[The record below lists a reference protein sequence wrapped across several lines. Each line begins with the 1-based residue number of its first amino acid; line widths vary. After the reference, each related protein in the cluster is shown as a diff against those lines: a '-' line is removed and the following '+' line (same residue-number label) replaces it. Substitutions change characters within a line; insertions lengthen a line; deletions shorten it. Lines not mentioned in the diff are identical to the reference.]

1 MGLAL
6 CHSKLTFINNHIITL
21 KTYGNLK
28 FKVILI
34 LQLTYYAFKLKE
46 YLYMRF
52 IEINNEIYLLYVLSL
67 QATQITFLLSTQTKI
82 YSIIKSENPNEWLVT
97 MQFVNP
103 KKLRN

>member
-1 MGLAL
+1 
-6 CHSKLTFINNHIITL
+6 
-21 KTYGNLK
+21 
-28 FKVILI
+28 
-34 LQLTYYAFKLKE
+34 
-46 YLYMRF
+46 MRF